1 MVELRLHVG
10 EAQPDKADS
19 FLSAEHEGPVGRL
32 QSAVSGG
39 SGEGSH
45 SGSGYVPTPTPTPTE
60 KKEPSTL
67 LPFAEVKSITLKQLG
82 GPAGFPS
89 AKDALKRDAQ
99 V

>member
-45 SGSGYVPTPTPTPTE
+45 SGSGYVPTPTPTE
-60 KKEPSTL
+60 N
-67 LPFAEVKSITLKQLG
+67 
-82 GPAGFPS
+82 
-89 AKDALKRDAQ
+89 
-99 V
+99 